1 LLIDSDSHQRLSA
14 SALLVK
20 VKQILRKNNVID
32 EIKEDAQERMAK
44 SIEALKNNLNKIRTG
59 RAHASL
65 LDNIVVDYYGMETP
79 LNQVGNISVP
89 DARNLSITVFDKG
102 MISAVEKAIMK
113 SDLGL
118 NPQSNGTLI
127 RIPLPPLTEERR
139 KDLVK
144 VVRGEAEGGK
154 VAIRNIRRDAN
165 SDFKSLLKEK
175 EISEDEH
182 HQAEDAIQK
191 ITDTFVKQVD
201 ELLANKE
208 TELMEI

>member
-1 LLIDSDSHQRLSA
+1 MI
-14 SALLVK
+14 
-20 VKQILRKNNVID
+20 N
-32 EIKEDAQERMAK
+32 EIKNDAQDRMGK
-44 SIEALKNNLNKIRTG
+44 SIDALKNNLNKIRTG
-59 RAHASL
+59 RAHVSL
-65 LDNIVVDYYGMETP
+65 LDNISVDYYGMETP

-89 DARNLSITVFDKG
+89 DARNLAITVFDKG
-102 MISAVEKAIMK
+102 MIAAVEKAILK

-154 VAIRNIRRDAN
+154 IAIRNIRRDAN
-165 SDFKSLLKEK
+165 TDFKGLLKEK

-182 HQAEDAIQK
+182 RQAEDEIQK
-191 ITDTFVKQVD
+191 ITDTFIKQVD
-201 ELLANKE
+201 ELLAKKE
-208 TELMEI
+208 AELMEI

>member
-1 LLIDSDSHQRLSA
+1 
-14 SALLVK
+14 
-20 VKQILRKNNVID
+20 VID
-32 EIKEDAQERMAK
+32 EINEDAQERMGK
-44 SIEALKNNLNKIRTG
+44 SIDSFKLTLKKIRTG

-65 LDNIVVDYYGMETP
+65 LDNISVDYYGMETP

-89 DARNLSITVFDKG
+89 DARSLAITVFDKG
-102 MISAVEKAIMK
+102 MIAAVEKSILK

-144 VVRGEAEGGK
+144 VVRGEAEGAK

-165 SDFKSLLKEK
+165 SDFKSLLKDK
-175 EISEDEH
+175 EISEDDH
-182 HQAEDAIQK
+182 HQAEDTIQK
-191 ITDTFVKQVD
+191 VTDIYVKQVD
-201 ELLANKE
+201 ELLGKKE
-208 TELMEI
+208 EELMEI

>member
-1 LLIDSDSHQRLSA
+1 
-14 SALLVK
+14 
-20 VKQILRKNNVID
+20 VIN
-32 EIKEDAQERMAK
+32 EIKQDAQERMAK
-44 SIEALKNNLNKIRTG
+44 SIESLKGSLNKVRTG

-65 LDNIVVDYYGMETP
+65 LDNISVDYYGMETP

-89 DARNLSITVFDKG
+89 DARNLSITIFDKG
-102 MISAVEKAIMK
+102 MIAAVEKAIMK

-144 VVRGEAEGGK
+144 VVRGEAENGK
-154 VAIRNIRRDAN
+154 IAIRNIRRDAN
-165 SDFKSLLKEK
+165 SDIKSLQKEK
-175 EISEDEH
+175 EISEDEQ
-182 HQAEDAIQK
+182 HQAEDEIQK

-201 ELLANKE
+201 ELLVKKE
-208 TELMEI
+208 AELMEI

>member
-1 LLIDSDSHQRLSA
+1 MI
-14 SALLVK
+14 
-20 VKQILRKNNVID
+20 N
-32 EIKEDAQERMAK
+32 EIKQDAQERMAK
-44 SIEALKNNLNKIRTG
+44 SIESLKGSLNKIRTG

-65 LDNIVVDYYGMETP
+65 LDNISVDYYGMETP

-102 MISAVEKAIMK
+102 MIAAVEKAIMK

-154 VAIRNIRRDAN
+154 IAIRNVRRDAN
-165 SDFKSLLKEK
+165 SDIKALQKEK
-175 EISEDEH
+175 EISEDEQ
-182 HQAEDAIQK
+182 HQAEDEIQK
-191 ITDTFVKQVD
+191 ITDTFIKQVD
-201 ELLANKE
+201 ELLVKKE
-208 TELMEI
+208 AELMEI

>member
-1 LLIDSDSHQRLSA
+1 
-14 SALLVK
+14 
-20 VKQILRKNNVID
+20 VID
-32 EIKEDAQERMAK
+32 EIKQDAQERMSK
-44 SIEALKNNLNKIRTG
+44 SVEALKNSLTKIRTG

-65 LDNIVVDYYGMETP
+65 LDNISVDYYGMATP

-89 DARNLSITVFDKG
+89 DARTLAITVFDKG
-102 MISAVEKAIMK
+102 MIGAVEKSILK

-154 VAIRNIRRDAN
+154 VAIRNIRRVAN
-165 SDFKSLLKEK
+165 SDYKSLLKEK
-175 EISEDEH
+175 EISEDDH

-191 ITDTFVKQVD
+191 ITDTFIKQIDDV
-201 ELLANKE
+201 LAIKE
-208 TELMEI
+208 AELMEI

>member
-1 LLIDSDSHQRLSA
+1 MI
-14 SALLVK
+14 
-20 VKQILRKNNVID
+20 N
-32 EIKEDAQERMAK
+32 EIKQDAQERMGK
-44 SIEALKNNLNKIRTG
+44 SVEALKGSLTKIRTG

-65 LDNIVVDYYGMETP
+65 LDNISVDYYGMATP

-89 DARNLSITVFDKG
+89 DARTIAITVFDKG
-102 MISAVEKAIMK
+102 MIGAVEKAILK

-144 VVRGEAEGGK
+144 VVRGEAESGK
-154 VAIRNIRRDAN
+154 VAVRNIRRDAN
-165 SDFKSLLKEK
+165 SDYKSLLKEK

-191 ITDTFVKQVD
+191 ITDTFIKLID
-201 ELLANKE
+201 DILAIKE
-208 TELMEI
+208 AELMEI

>member
-1 LLIDSDSHQRLSA
+1 
-14 SALLVK
+14 
-20 VKQILRKNNVID
+20 VIS
-32 EIKEDAQERMAK
+32 EIKQDAQERMGK
-44 SIEALKNNLNKIRTG
+44 STEALKNTLVKIRTG

-65 LDNIVVDYYGMETP
+65 LDSISVDYYGMETP

-89 DARNLSITVFDKG
+89 DARTLAITIFDKG
-102 MISAVEKAIMK
+102 MIGAVEKAILK

-144 VVRGEAEGGK
+144 VVRGEAENGK
-154 VAIRNIRRDAN
+154 IAIRNIRRDAN
-165 SDFKSLLKEK
+165 SDYKSLLKEK

-182 HQAEDAIQK
+182 RQAEDEIQK
-191 ITDTFVKQVD
+191 ITDTFIKQVD
-201 ELLANKE
+201 DILTVKE
-208 TELMEI
+208 AELMEI